1 MVRFHLPLPRI
12 EETMKKIRLIILGYK
27 IRFALLLCNIADR
40 IFKHDGFLVDKQVWV
55 LNSENEKHYYFRRK
69 VIEK

>member
-27 IRFALLLCNIADR
+27 IRFTLLLCNIADK
-40 IFKHDGFLVDKQVWV
+40 IFKHDGFLVDKQIWV